1 MIELFKTN
9 VTDTNA
15 KECVIRL
22 LEQFFPGCQVTLDMH
37 DCDKVLRLE
46 GLNVQPETVK
56 QLVRD
61 KGFHCI
67 ELE

>member
-9 VTDTNA
+9 VNDLNA

-22 LEQFFPGCQVTLDMH
+22 LEQFFPNCRITIDMH

-46 GLNVQPETVK
+46 GMNVQPETVK
-56 QLVRD
+56 QLVRER
-61 KGFHCI
+61 GFHCS
-67 ELE
+67 ELD

>member
-9 VTDTNA
+9 VNDVSA
-15 KECVIRL
+15 KDCLIVL
-22 LEQFFPGCQVTLDMH
+22 LQQFFPGCRITIDMH

-56 QLVRD
+56 QVLRE
-61 KGFHCI
+61 KGFHCS
-67 ELE
+67 ELD